1 MEQMK
6 ELENQFYKARYGLP
20 KEGNEITIWEEIKK
34 SPEVLREAVKIK
46 RNKWDNGDIVS
57 GLTICDAIL
66 KDYESVDQEA
76 YRELIQSIYTN
87 LDIARIVMKGDCR
100 ESTSFLLMSLWN
112 PNLKLTQE
120 QKNFAIAD
128 TMNSAQVHGIG
139 SFDIRYHILRNAN
152 WTLEEKQK
160 LIMDF
165 WDSDEVYDECVED
178 WEWNIVNDS
187 ANYKGRAFP
196 SFDRYQLMYEY
207 TYDMLLA
214 YYGDKKTTDRIWE
227 EMEFCRQMH
236 ELRPQ
241 QWEIK
246 TSPQKVL
253 THPIQQNKC

>member
-20 KEGNEITIWEEIKK
+20 KEGNEIAIWEEIKK

-66 KDYESVDQEA
+66 RDYESVDQEA

-87 LDIARIVMKGDCR
+87 LDIARIAMKGDCR
-100 ESTSFLLMSLWN
+100 ESTFFLLMSLWN

-120 QKNFAIAD
+120 QKDFAIAD

-139 SFDIRYHILRNAN
+139 SFDIRYLILRNAN

-165 WDSDEVYDECVED
+165 WDSDKVYDECVED
-178 WEWNIVNDS
+178 WELNIVNDP
-187 ANYKGRAFP
+187 ANYKGKP
-196 SFDRYQLMYEY
+196 LPPFDRYELFNEWSYE
-207 TYDMLLA
+207 MLLE
-214 YYGDKKTTDRIWE
+214 YYGNKETADRFGKKWNFADKCI
-227 EMEFCRQMH
+227 
-236 ELRPQ
+236 
-241 QWEIK
+241 
-246 TSPQKVL
+246 
-253 THPIQQNKC
+253 N